1 MICPRASRTT
11 LAGRQYRLHNGPE
24 LVREHPITHH
34 SKIITDDPAQ
44 DWQTRSRTPD
54 YGIKLDQR
62 TPNGSTPDSAP
73 GSDRFGPAEQFCSL
87 HLQAMAM
94 PGLEVYQSVD
104 YIEVGLLA
112 LVT

>member
-1 MICPRASRTT
+1 VKHA
-11 LAGRQYRLHNGPE
+11 
-24 LVREHPITHH
+24 
-34 SKIITDDPAQ
+34 
-44 DWQTRSRTPD
+44 DWQFFPHSYWPQIRKFVTAATRTPD

-104 YIEVGLLA
+104 YIEVGLLRV
-112 LVT
+112 LFGKPSYLLFVGCRKYPGVIK